1 MVFDPTEWN
10 GEVEDLVAVLG
21 RKPPSKLEE
30 VFIIDRDRRV
40 IQLVR
45 GEDDQAASYGHSIDL
60 RSALSTGEIRGL
72 LEARRPEPAAGRPG
86 LVDLRIHVE
95 DDPAE
100 LESIREWL
108 GFEPTARIA
117 LHIDTRAMTE
127 AIDPEGAQLDAA
139 MALVA
144 RTRSAGGSCRATP
157 KAAGTGSAASM
168 AGCSSTAGSGRGSG
182 SAWTPRRARRSPR
195 GCRCPT
201 SGATS
206 RPSPC

>member
-1 MVFDPTEWN
+1 M
-10 GEVEDLVAVLG
+10 
-21 RKPPSKLEE
+21 
-30 VFIIDRDRRV
+30 
-40 IQLVR
+40 
-45 GEDDQAASYGHSIDL
+45 SYGHSIDL
-60 RSALSTGEIRGL
+60 RSALSPEAIRRL
-72 LEARRPEPAAGRPG
+72 PQARLPEPAAGRPW
-86 LVDLRIHVE
+86 LVDLRVHVE
-95 DDPAE
+95 DDPVE
-100 LESIREWL
+100 LESIRDWL

-139 MALVA
+139 MALIA
-144 RTRSAGGSCRATP
+144 RTRSDGGGSGRTTP

-168 AGCSSTAGSGRGSG
+168 AGCSSTAGCGRGSG

-206 RPSPC
+206 RPSPRRAMPIGPAWLAPCSGAHH